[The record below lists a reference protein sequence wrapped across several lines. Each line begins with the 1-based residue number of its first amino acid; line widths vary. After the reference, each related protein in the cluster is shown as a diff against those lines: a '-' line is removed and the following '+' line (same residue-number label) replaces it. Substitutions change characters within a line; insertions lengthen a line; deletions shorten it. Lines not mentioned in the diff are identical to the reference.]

1 MGSVKYQLLLCTL
14 PGEQPLPGTITARGL
29 RLELICGSYKN
40 PISDILPCAAAAKK
54 GGGSGPSSL
63 ARMARIAQFKCVTN
77 FIIKTR
83 IWS

>member
-40 PISDILPCAAAAKK
+40 RISDILPCAAAAKK
-54 GGGSGPSSL
+54 GGGAGLKNHPRQEQRNSE
-63 ARMARIAQFKCVTN
+63 FYY
-77 FIIKTR
+77 
-83 IWS
+83 